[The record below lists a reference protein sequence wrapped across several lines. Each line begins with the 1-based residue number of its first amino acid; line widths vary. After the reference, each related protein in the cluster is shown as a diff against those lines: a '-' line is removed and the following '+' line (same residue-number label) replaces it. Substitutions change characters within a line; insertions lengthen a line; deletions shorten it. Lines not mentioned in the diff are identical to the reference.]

1 MSAELWV
8 HTNIIKL
15 LASHLIQLIFKQEEL
30 DLEDFWHQHPF
41 SKLEAI
47 LLALGVAKAVVAI
60 HSKNFI
66 HRDIKVV
73 IIPAAPTTHLP
84 QTWPGSYLQSK
95 VCFAVCLLQPCTV
108 FTLSVCMAAGNTCGC
123 HLLSQF

>member
-15 LASHLIQLIFKQEEL
+15 LASHLRQLIFKQEEL
-30 DLEDFWHQHPF
+30 DLVDFWHQHPF

-60 HSKNFI
+60 HSKNFM
-66 HRDIKVV
+66 HRDIKDFT
-73 IIPAAPTTHLP
+73 AAQPSPLARQAFTFKGALCCVPPPTMHCF
-84 QTWPGSYLQSK
+84 YLNF
-95 VCFAVCLLQPCTV
+95 VCVH
-108 FTLSVCMAAGNTCGC
+108 GGTCGC
-123 HLLSQF
+123 HLLSLCV